1 MNETL
6 RKYLSHGY
14 YDKYSSVIS
23 LVLGKLGESIVCP
36 KPALVKKE
44 ESTSVTKKEILIPS
58 YSNQNA
64 TAKQIQ
70 QYLFS
75 KNHPAIN
82 LAVVA
87 GSISD
92 NTENKYSDFDG
103 ILIIDEEK
111 LSNKSSIKSLRGII
125 DGTSIMMKNQ
135 DALQHHGWMIL
146 WKGEINNYNDNYLP
160 SEIFVDAKTL
170 YPEGDHKLVL
180 SILPT
185 IQDKNKLRNLVKSI
199 RSKLNDKA
207 NLKDFYYFKNLISEL
222 LLSPAIFLQSSK
234 NINCSKKTSFEIIDQ
249 HISAKSRATL
259 KEIEKFRKEWNQD
272 NVDITKQIKQQKYKR
287 LPLIS
292 IKGAQTPSSYLL
304 WLSQNESEI
313 HEYLTEINNNL

>member
-1 MNETL
+1 MNESL

-23 LVLGKLGESIVCP
+23 LVLGKLGESIICP
-36 KPALVKKE
+36 KPALAKKTE
-44 ESTSVTKKEILIPS
+44 NTSITKKEILIPS
-58 YSNQNA
+58 YSSQNA

-70 QYLFS
+70 QYLIS
-75 KNHPAIN
+75 KNHPAIH
-82 LAVVA
+82 LAVIA

-111 LSNKSSIKSLRGII
+111 LSKKSSIKSLRGII
-125 DGTSIMMKNQ
+125 DSTSIMMKNQ

-146 WKGEINNYNDNYLP
+146 WKGEISNYNDNYLP
-160 SEIFVDAKTL
+160 SEIFEEAKTL
-170 YPEGDHKLVL
+170 YPEGDYKLIL
-180 SILPT
+180 SILP
-185 IQDKNKLRNLVKSI
+185 IEKDKNKLIRLVTSI
-199 RSKLNDKA
+199 RNKLKNKI

-259 KEIEKFRKEWNQD
+259 KEIERFRKEWNQD
-272 NVDITKQIKQQKYKR
+272 NIDIAKQIKQEKLNR
-287 LPLIS
+287 IPLIS
-292 IKGAQTPSSYLL
+292 INGAQTPSSYLL
-304 WLSQNESEI
+304 WLSQNENDI
-313 HEYLTEINNNL
+313 NEYLTEINNNL

>member
-1 MNETL
+1 MSESL

-36 KPALVKKE
+36 KPALAKKE
-44 ESTSVTKKEILIPS
+44 ENTSTTKKEILITS
-58 YSNQNA
+58 YFNQNA
-64 TAKQIQ
+64 TAKKIQ
-70 QYLFS
+70 QYLIS
-75 KNHPAIN
+75 KNHPAIH
-82 LAVVA
+82 LAIVA

-92 NTENKYSDFDG
+92 NTDNKYSDFDG

-111 LSNKSSIKSLRGII
+111 LSNKSSIKSLRSII
-125 DGTSIMMKNQ
+125 ESTSILMKSQ

-146 WKGEINNYNDNYLP
+146 WKGEINNYNENYLP
-160 SEIFVDAKTL
+160 SEIFVGAKTL
-170 YPEGDHKLVL
+170 YPEGDHKLIL

-185 IQDKNKLRNLVKSI
+185 TQDKNKLRNLAKSI

-222 LLSPAIFLQSSK
+222 LLSPAIFLQSCK

-259 KEIEKFRKEWNQD
+259 REIERFRKEWNQE
-272 NVDITKQIKQQKYKR
+272 NIDIAEQIKQEKYKR

-292 IKGAQTPSSYLL
+292 IEGAQTPSSYLL
-304 WLSQNESEI
+304 WLSKNESEI
-313 HEYLTEINNNL
+313 NEYLTEINNNL